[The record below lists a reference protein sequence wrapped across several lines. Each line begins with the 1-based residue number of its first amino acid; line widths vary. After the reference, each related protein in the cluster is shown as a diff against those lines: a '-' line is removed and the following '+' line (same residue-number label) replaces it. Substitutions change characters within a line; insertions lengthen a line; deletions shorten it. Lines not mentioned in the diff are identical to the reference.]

1 MVAKP
6 TERRHKDDVTEYG
19 EKYSL
24 DVGISE
30 TRTFRYVGIAETNDV
45 RIPKTT
51 NGNKLLDVF
60 KVVREPE
67 DSSNDGGPY
76 DSIYDCKTCPD

>member
-1 MVAKP
+1 MVAAT
-6 TERRHKDDVTEYG
+6 TEGRHKDDVTEYG
-19 EKYSL
+19 EKYGEKYTL
-24 DVGISE
+24 
-30 TRTFRYVGIAETNDV
+30 DV

-60 KVVREPE
+60 KVVRESE